1 MTSYNLNVPQSTHK
15 TFVHPWYLAQ
25 QQQASSTTLDAQ
37 SLRNLR
43 QASLGPIRTDLDPSR
58 IGDLAEAYVSL
69 IAQWKGADVFTN
81 DGSTGKTD
89 LVLLVNETCYRIDVK
104 MCSWQKRDSCWYS
117 GSATTVKPPVWP
129 VLVEPEGDIMNW
141 RIRWKNK
148 PGGKGK
154 NTRPHCPEGLENFWK
169 KPSTTV

>member
-1 MTSYNLNVPQSTHK
+1 MTSYNLNVPPSTQL

-25 QQQASSTTLDAQ
+25 QQQASSTTSDAR
-37 SLRNLR
+37 SLRNLNKGT
-43 QASLGPIRTDLDPSR
+43 LGQTRTDLEPNR
-58 IGDLAEAYVSL
+58 IGDIAEAYVSL

-81 DGSTGKTD
+81 EGCTGDTD
-89 LVLLVNETCYRIDVK
+89 LVLLIGGTCYRFDVK
-104 MCSWQKRDSCWYS
+104 MCQWHKTLGRWQAGASNL
-117 GSATTVKPPVWP
+117 VKPPVWP

-148 PGGKGK
+148 PGGSGY
-154 NTRPHCPEGLENFWK
+154 RPYCPEGLENFWK